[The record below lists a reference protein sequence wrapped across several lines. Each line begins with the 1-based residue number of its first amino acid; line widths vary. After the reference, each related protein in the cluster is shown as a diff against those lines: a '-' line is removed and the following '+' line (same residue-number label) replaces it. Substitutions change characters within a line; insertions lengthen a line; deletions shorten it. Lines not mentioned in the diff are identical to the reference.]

1 MKKIFGISLGAL
13 FAAVP
18 MMAGAANIDLSANG
32 HGNIEAGDQ
41 NKAVSVSY
49 VKGAYNELG
58 TAINT
63 KQDQLKNGE
72 TNISSAVSS
81 EVRATESADNA
92 TLVTE
97 LAVRNAIVSAITSA
111 GDAATTKINAL
122 DSTVTQA
129 AASDTLAV
137 TITEEDGKLTSV
149 SATIASGTVTKDAL
163 SEAVQSSLNKA
174 DAAATATA
182 LAAETTARETADSA
196 LGGRIDALESAG
208 YITKDVN
215 DLTNYTTTTDLQ
227 SAYATKTG
235 VEKTINNVSYTANLN
250 NTAVTGS
257 VTAMSEWGSSATSAI
272 AMTGSVTNSAVTVT
286 RSGNASYTAQ

>member
-18 MMAGAANIDLSANG
+18 MMAGAANIDLTANG

-58 TAINT
+58 AAINT

-81 EVRATESADNA
+81 AVRTEGADNS

-97 LAVRNAIVSAITSA
+97 LAVRNAIVSAISSANNAATSA
-111 GDAATTKINAL
+111 ATSAL
-122 DSTVTQA
+122 NSAKSYADSV
-129 AASDTLAV
+129 AS
-137 TITEEDGKLTSV
+137 
-149 SATIASGTVTKDAL
+149 
-163 SEAVQSSLNKA
+163 
-174 DAAATATA
+174 
-182 LAAETTARETADSA
+182 AAETAAKSYADGLDSA
-196 LGGRIDALESAG
+196 MDARVDALESAG

-235 VEKTINNVSYTANLN
+235 VEKTINNVSYTANLD
-250 NTAVTGS
+250 NTAVSGT

-272 AMTGSVTNSAVTVT
+272 TMSGSVTNSAVTVT
-286 RSGNASYTAQ
+286 RSAAASYIAQ

>member
-81 EVRATESADNA
+81 AVRETGADNA

-97 LAVRNAIVSAITSA
+97 LAVRNAIVSAITDA

-129 AASDTLAV
+129 AANDTLAV

-196 LGGRIDALESAG
+196 MDARVDALESAG

-235 VEKTINNVSYTANLN
+235 VEATINNVSYTANLN

-272 AMTGSVTNSAVTVT
+272 TMTGSVTNSAVTVT